1 MDNKP
6 SAPFE
11 PRIIDGSAV
20 RASALPQATPEYR
33 TAPHNEEAE
42 QALLGAIL
50 VNNKAYERVG
60 EFLRP
65 QHFYDPGHR
74 KIFEAI
80 AKLIERGQVA
90 NPVTLK
96 AYFEKDPEFAAE
108 EGGAGGYL
116 IRLAAGVVTVINA
129 ADYGKMIHDLFLR
142 RQLIEVGTDMVNEA
156 YEHDLDSGA
165 MEQIEQ
171 AEKQLFDLAS
181 TGDVQGGFIAF
192 NDSLKVAIDMAEAA
206 FRRSS
211 HVTGVTCGLRDLDRK
226 LGGLH
231 PSDLLILA
239 GRPSMG
245 KTALATN
252 MAFNAAKAHMRSNGS
267 EGACVGFFSL
277 EMSAE
282 QLATRILAGE
292 AEVSG
297 DKMRRGDLR
306 NEDFPKFI
314 QASQELA
321 RVPFFVDDTPALS
334 VAAVR
339 TRCRRLKRTHGLGFV
354 VVDYLQ
360 LLRGTSTRGAENR
373 VQEISEITRSLKAI
387 AKELD
392 LPVLALSQ
400 LSRAVE
406 QREDKRPQLSDL
418 RESGSIEQ
426 DADVVM
432 FVYREQYYL
441 ERAEPARRPEE
452 TEDKYNDRYAN
463 WQKRYAEVHNTAEAI
478 IAKQRHGPIGSVRLY
493 FDGQYTRF
501 GDLDTQHDEHDTG
514 E

>member
-1 MDNKP
+1 MDDKTTQLY
-6 SAPFE
+6 E
-11 PRIIDGSAV
+11 PRPLDGGHTRVGA
-20 RASALPQATPEYR
+20 AKPPAEYR
-33 TAPHNEEAE
+33 TPPHNEEAE

-50 VNNKAYERVG
+50 VNNKAYEKVG
-60 EFLRP
+60 EFLRAE
-65 QHFYDPGHR
+65 HFFDPAHQR
-74 KIFEAI
+74 IYAAI
-80 AKLIERGQVA
+80 AKMVERGQIA

-96 AYFEKDPEFAAE
+96 SYFDSDPDLAPD
-108 EGGAGGYL
+108 GGAAYL
-116 IRLAAGVVTVINA
+116 AQLAANVVTVVNA
-129 ADYGKMIHDLFLR
+129 ADYGRTIHGLFLR

-156 YEHDLDSGA
+156 YQHDLDVDA
-165 MEQIEQ
+165 MDQIEA

-181 TGDVQGGFIAF
+181 TGDVRGGFIPFAE
-192 NDSLKVAIDMAEAA
+192 SLKAAIDMAETA

-211 HVTGVTCGLRDLDRK
+211 HVTGVTSGLRDMDRK
-226 LGGLH
+226 LGGMH
-231 PSDLLILA
+231 PSDLIILA

-252 MAFNAAKAHMRSNGS
+252 IAFNAAKAHMRTNGA

-297 DKMRRGDLR
+297 DKIRRGDIR
-306 NEDFPKFI
+306 DSDFPKFVA
-314 QASQELA
+314 ASQELS

-334 VAAVR
+334 IAAVR
-339 TRCRRLKRTHGLGFV
+339 TRCRRLKRTHGLGMV

-360 LLRGTSTRGAENR
+360 LLRGSSLRGNENR
-373 VQEISEITRSLKAI
+373 VQEISEITRGLKAI

-392 LPVLALSQ
+392 VPVLALSQ

-406 QREDKRPQLSDL
+406 MREDKRPQLADL

-452 TEDKYNDRYAN
+452 TEEKYNDRYAN
-463 WQKRYAEVHNTAEAI
+463 WQQRYAEVHNTAEAI

-493 FDGQYTRF
+493 FDGQYTKF
-501 GDLDTQHDEHDTG
+501 GDLDTTHDVGPDD
-514 E
+514 

>member
-6 SAPFE
+6 TAPFE
-11 PRIIDGSAV
+11 PRVIDGTAA
-20 RASALPQATPEYR
+20 RAAAAPRATPEYR

-65 QHFYDPGHR
+65 PHFYDKGHQR
-74 KIFEAI
+74 IFEAI

-96 AYFEKDPEFAAE
+96 AYFENDPEFAAE
-108 EGGAGGYL
+108 GGGGAYL
-116 IRLAAGVVTVINA
+116 AQLAGGVVTVINA
-129 ADYGKMIHDLFLR
+129 ADYGKQIHDLFLR

-165 MEQIEQ
+165 MDQIEQ

-192 NDSLKVAIDMAEAA
+192 SDSLKVAIDMAEAA

-252 MAFNAAKAHMRSNGS
+252 MAFNAAKAHMKSNGA

-297 DKMRRGDLR
+297 DKIRRGDIR
-306 NEDFPKFI
+306 DSDFPKFI
-314 QASQELA
+314 QASQELG

-452 TEDKYNDRYAN
+452 TEDKYNDRYSN

-478 IAKQRHGPIGSVRLY
+478 IAKQRHGPIGSVRLQ
-493 FDGQYTRF
+493 FDGQYTKF
-501 GDLDTQHDEHDTG
+501 ADLDTQHDEHDTG